1 MSHFR
6 MFAPLL
12 GLAALVATPGCA
24 AAGPATPDNV
34 NAVIAGARA
43 GDVIRLTPGSYGQ
56 IVVKKKAWKPALV
69 IEAGDA
75 VIDRVTLEDVT
86 GLHWRGGRF
95 DGRDSGT
102 TGLSMGRSNDV
113 RVEGGDFRNYT
124 RNGVIVIK
132 SRDVIV
138 RRNNFSNMGSDG
150 MQVAQ
155 AQRVLIE
162 GNHCEAFRPTEKA
175 HPDCVQMWSRPDLP
189 PTSDIIIR
197 GNTMTGIMQGVSM
210 FNHARNGVDDGGF
223 DRVTV
228 IGNDV
233 KISTYYHGIAAYN
246 CRECLIRDNRVETI
260 PSANPKARAWIKTA
274 GDGSVTMCGNKI
286 LSFPTWDGQQKCK
299 ASDPTSIPW
308 KD

>member
-6 MFAPLL
+6 VFAPLL
-12 GLAALVATPGCA
+12 GLVALAATPGCA
-24 AAGPATPDNV
+24 ATGPATPDNV

-43 GDVIRLTPGSYGQ
+43 GDVIRLTPGNYGQ
-56 IVVKKKAWKPALV
+56 IVVKGKEWKPALV

-75 VIDRVTLEDVT
+75 VIDRVTLEAVT

-95 DGRDSGT
+95 DGHDSGT
-102 TGLSMGRSNDV
+102 TGLSMGNSRDV
-113 RVEGGDFRNYT
+113 AVEGGDFRNYT

-132 SRDVIV
+132 SRDVVV
-138 RRNNFSNMGSDG
+138 RRNNFTGMGSDG

-162 GNHCEAFRPTEKA
+162 ANHCEAFRRTEKA
-175 HPDCVQMWSRPDLP
+175 HPDCIQMWSRPNLP
-189 PTSDIIIR
+189 PTSDVVIR
-197 GNTMTGIMQGVSM
+197 DNTMSGIMQGISM
-210 FNHARNGVDDGGF
+210 FNHVRDGVDDGGF
-223 DRVTV
+223 DRVSV

-233 KISTYYHGIAAYN
+233 KISLYYHGIAAYN

-260 PSANPKARAWIKTA
+260 PTTGSRARAWIRPA
-274 GDGSVTMCGNKI
+274 GEGSVTMCGNKI
-286 LSFPTWDGQQKCK
+286 PSFPTSDGQQKCK
-299 ASDPTSIPW
+299 ASDPTTIPW